1 MSEYGIKEMVGDFV
15 NPAKYMKASELSNK
29 GVLKIVSVAEAEE
42 SEEYGKSFKVTFEDT
57 LGEAYLSYVSAK
69 QPYALFEQF
78 GAKLVGCKVE
88 FTVVK
93 LDAKKTIVKMIL
105 DEATPDFEKELVK
118 FNKA

>member
-15 NPAKYMKASELSNK
+15 NPAKYMKASELASK
-29 GVLKIVSVAEAEE
+29 GMLTIVSVSEAEE
-42 SEEYGKSFKVTFEDT
+42 SEEYGKSFKVTFKDTNED
-57 LGEAYLSYVSAK
+57 AYLSYVSAK

-105 DEATPDFEKELVK
+105 DEATPDFEKELAK